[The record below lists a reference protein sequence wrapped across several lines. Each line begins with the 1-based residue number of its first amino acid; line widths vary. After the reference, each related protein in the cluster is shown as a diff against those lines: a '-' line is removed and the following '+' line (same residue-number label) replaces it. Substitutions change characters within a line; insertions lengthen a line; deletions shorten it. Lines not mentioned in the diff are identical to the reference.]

1 MFLGKQRCHGGE
13 AEDEVVAGDAEEH
26 QGAHGL
32 AACHEGAEDE
42 EKSRLDGTHTGH
54 IGQGIGEEEHQAG
67 EQLHLP
73 EAEAAGQTHEPDAE
87 IGQGVHQKELEG
99 VQREDLDA
107 AAPVGEEVA
116 ALGAEGVQL
125 LQPFFPAGLPGVRP
139 GQAAQRP
146 AGQPLSLIHI

>member
-73 EAEAAGQTHEPDAE
+73 EAEAAGQTHEPNVVKAAWNIFGRSYEYRKKYNEYKQKRMAE
-87 IGQGVHQKELEG
+87 EK
-99 VQREDLDA
+99 
-107 AAPVGEEVA
+107 EVA
-116 ALGAEGVQL
+116 ANVDGQMSLGDLYEN
-125 LQPFFPAGLPGVRP
+125 FDD
-139 GQAAQRP
+139 
-146 AGQPLSLIHI
+146 